1 MHTCTGACSPGVVK
15 YFFDAL
21 LELCDIYNIYVLT
34 TAILKSKVSYHLFKQ
49 IYMYYGQIKSN

>member
-1 MHTCTGACSPGVVK
+1 MHTCTCACSPGVVN

-21 LELCDIYNIYVLT
+21 LELCDIYIIYVLT

-49 IYMYYGQIKSN
+49 IYICIMEK